1 MAFLYW
7 WPGFGLSALYL
18 LYTIGGITQSPLF
31 IRLRG
36 NFIPLYH
43 YFYDLI
49 YFDSLSV
56 IVPAKQVICIY
67 AIFGIKV

>member
-1 MAFLYW
+1 MALLFS

-18 LYTIGGITQSPLF
+18 LYTIGGIRQSPLF
-31 IRLRG
+31 TRLRE

-43 YFYDLI
+43 YFYVLI

-56 IVPAKQVICIY
+56 SIP
-67 AIFGIKV
+67 

>member
-1 MAFLYW
+1 MVPFFT
-7 WPGFGLSALYL
+7 WPSFGLSALYL
-18 LYTIGGITQSPLF
+18 LYTVRGITQNPLY
-31 IRLRG
+31 IRLKE

-49 YFDSLSV
+49 YFNSFPVMVSV
-56 IVPAKQVICIY
+56 KQVICIY